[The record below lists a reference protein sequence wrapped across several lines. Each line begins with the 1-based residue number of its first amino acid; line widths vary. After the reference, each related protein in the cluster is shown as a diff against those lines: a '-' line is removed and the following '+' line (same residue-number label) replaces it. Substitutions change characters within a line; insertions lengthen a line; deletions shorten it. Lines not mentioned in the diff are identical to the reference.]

1 MTDNNSGMGDG
12 AIATSLISAPAWAP
26 WLNEVNQLLTTASL
40 GVGLVL
46 GAGRL
51 WLFVRERQQRRER

>member
-1 MTDNNSGMGDG
+1 MSENHSSVDG
-12 AIATSLISAPAWAP
+12 ALATSLISAPAWAP
-26 WLNEVNQLLTTASL
+26 WLSEVNQLLTTASL

-51 WLFVRERQQRRER
+51 WLFLRERQRR

>member
-1 MTDNNSGMGDG
+1 MSDNHSGVSDG
-12 AIATSLISAPAWAP
+12 ALATSLISAPAWAP
-26 WLNEVNQLLTTASL
+26 WLSEVNQLLTTASL

-51 WLFVRERQQRRER
+51 WLFIRERRRRES